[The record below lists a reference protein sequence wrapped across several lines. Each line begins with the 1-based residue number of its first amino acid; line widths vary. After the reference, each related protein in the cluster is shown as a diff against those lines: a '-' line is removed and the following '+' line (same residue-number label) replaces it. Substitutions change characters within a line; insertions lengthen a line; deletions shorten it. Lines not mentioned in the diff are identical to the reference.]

1 MTTKKPKGE
10 KDASKGGRPTDYKP
24 EYDRIVEGLCK
35 LGATEPEIAEALGVC
50 LTTVK
55 NWKNAN
61 DGFVAAIK
69 RGKEFADMNVA
80 ESLFKRA
87 VGYKA
92 KKVVTASF
100 QGKITDET
108 EIDEE
113 VAPDVTAQIF
123 WLKNRRPDLW
133 RSNRDAD
140 DTGKQEAQPVSITV
154 EVKDA
159 RKDAES

>member
-1 MTTKKPKGE
+1 MIAAALT
-10 KDASKGGRPTDYKP
+10 
-24 EYDRIVEGLCK
+24 
-35 LGATEPEIAEALGVC
+35 GA
-50 LTTVK
+50 
-55 NWKNAN
+55 
-61 DGFVAAIK
+61 
-69 RGKEFADMNVA
+69 
-80 ESLFKRA
+80 
-87 VGYKA
+87 
-92 KKVVTASF
+92 VTASF
-100 QGKITDET
+100 QGQITDER

-113 VAPDVTAQIF
+113 VVPDVTAQIF

>member
-10 KDASKGGRPTDYKP
+10 GKAASAGRPTVYKP

-35 LGATEPEIAEALGVC
+35 LGATDPEIAEALGVHIS
-50 LTTVK
+50 TIK
-55 NWKNAN
+55 NWKNSN
-61 DGFVAAIK
+61 EGFLSAIK
-69 RGKEFADMNVA
+69 RGKELADMQVA

-87 VGYKA
+87 TGYKS

-100 QGKITDET
+100 QGQITDEK

-113 VAPDVTAQIF
+113 VVPDVTAQIF